1 MLKDTNGKKNSLYVT
16 KLDLKQVKAMVLLC
30 FKPTRIKSHIFR
42 VKASTSFTTKTIP
55 NINKYFK
62 LFCKMAKLT

>member
-1 MLKDTNGKKNSLYVT
+1 MLKDTNGKKKFIICDKT
-16 KLDLKQVKAMVLLC
+16 GLKTVKAMVLLC
-30 FKPTRIKSHIFR
+30 FKPTRIKSHIFS

-55 NINKYFK
+55 NKYFK